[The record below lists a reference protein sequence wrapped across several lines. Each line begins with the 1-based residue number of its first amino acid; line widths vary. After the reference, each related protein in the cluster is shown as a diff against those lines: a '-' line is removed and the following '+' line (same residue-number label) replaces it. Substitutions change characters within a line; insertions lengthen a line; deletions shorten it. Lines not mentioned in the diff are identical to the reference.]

1 MRFPSLASAF
11 LLFLALRASSETPP
25 DATADV
31 RAAVQKI
38 LDAQEKGDKAAA
50 QAASDAL
57 AIPKLREWFEGAFTM
72 KLPEDAQ
79 RMLKDDA
86 ATTWRSLALPYRVTK
101 GNTIQ
106 DVKRATTV
114 DEAPEGSAARVF
126 LRLLKKPVPMY
137 TITLVRMGKP
147 EPFGCFFVLD
157 GKVRFLADAYAE
169 MLCDTQACKKVLK
182 QFGAAIYAFEE
193 KNKRFPVDLGEVTVK
208 LEGGAAA
215 ECRFAPA
222 GARAFTYV
230 YPAGGYAAPPDNL
243 LAFDPLVHPDDH
255 RVVLF
260 QGGRVDVLPEATFR
274 KMLGDQL
281 ARDKAVIE
289 LRLKEAREGKVAAGE
304 DAKKKVAALEAVQKL
319 AAEMTPK
326 K

>member
-1 MRFPSLASAF
+1 MRCAHLAGTFLLVLALAS
-11 LLFLALRASSETPP
+11 SSETPP

-31 RAAVQKI
+31 RAAVQK
-38 LDAQEKGDKAAA
+38 LVDAQEKGDKAAA

-86 ATTWRSLALPYRVTK
+86 AATWRSLALPFRVTK

-126 LRLLKKPVPMY
+126 LRLLKNPVPMY
-137 TITLVRMGKP
+137 TITLVRMGEP
-147 EPFGCFFVLD
+147 EPLGCFFVLD
-157 GKVRFLADAYAE
+157 GKVRFLADSYAE

-182 QFGAAIYAFEE
+182 QFGAAIYDFEE
-193 KNKRFPVDLGEVTVK
+193 KNKRFPVDLAEVPVK

-230 YPAGGYAAPPDNL
+230 YPAAGHAAPPDNM
-243 LAFDPLVHPDDH
+243 LAFDPVTHPDDH

-260 QGGRVDVLPEATFR
+260 QGGRVELLPEATFR
-274 KMLGDQL
+274 RMLTDQL
-281 ARDKAVIE
+281 GRDKAVIE

-304 DAKKKVAALEAVQKL
+304 DAKKKVAALEAVLKL
-319 AAEMTPK
+319 AAEIAPK